1 MATLSEETIQKL
13 LQQVEKG
20 DLQSALQTL
29 QTAQQTGGSL
39 SADSKG
45 LGYEKVID
53 DIGTDEAFKSK
64 TFGDAEMW
72 GINKKLLVAREQSE
86 AQKSFD
92 YDKALK
98 EIELKSAQVELARK
112 EHGFAHQQKL
122 DNLQVRVAEQAE
134 LVKTMLNVE
143 YAKFNSAQ
151 SEPISPNTGE

>member
-29 QTAQQTGGSL
+29 QSAQQTGGSL
-39 SADSKG
+39 AADTKG
-45 LGYEKVID
+45 LGYEKVVD

-64 TFGDAEMW
+64 TYGDSEMW
-72 GINKKLLVAREQSE
+72 GLNKKLLTEREQAT
-86 AQKSFD
+86 AQRSAD

-98 EIELKSAQVELARK
+98 EIEIKTAQLELARK
-112 EHGFAHQQKL
+112 EHDFAHQQKL
-122 DNLQVRVAEQAE
+122 DSLQARVAEQSE
-134 LVKTMLNVE
+134 LIKHMINVE
-143 YAKFNSAQ
+143 YAKFNNAQ